1 MKRYRIDMKRVVTN
15 VMILATIFVL
25 FNSIG
30 SFTFGSKNIET
41 KTIMVQRHDTLWS
54 IAEDVCKAST
64 EDLNV
69 QNVIIEIKNIN
80 NLNSS
85 DIYIGQELN
94 IPIYM

>member
-1 MKRYRIDMKRVVTN
+1 MKRYRIDYKRVCMN

-25 FNSIG
+25 FNAIG
-30 SFTFGSKNIET
+30 NFTFGSKNIET
-41 KTIMVQRHDTLWS
+41 KTIMVERHDTLWS
-54 IAEDVCKAST
+54 IASDICKAST

-80 NLNSS
+80 NLDSS
-85 DIYIGQELN
+85 EIFVGQELN

>member
-1 MKRYRIDMKRVVTN
+1 MKKYRVDLKRVCTN
-15 VMILATIFVL
+15 IMIIAALFML
-25 FNSIG
+25 FNSICN
-30 SFTFGSKNIET
+30 FTFGSKNIET
-41 KTIMVQRHDTLWS
+41 KTVIVERYDTLWS

-85 DIYIGQELN
+85 EIYVGQELN
-94 IPIYM
+94 VPVYM

>member
-1 MKRYRIDMKRVVTN
+1 MKRYRIDYKRVCMN

-25 FNSIG
+25 FNAIG
-30 SFTFGSKNIET
+30 NFTFGSKNIET
-41 KTIMVQRHDTLWS
+41 KTIMVERYDTLWS

-69 QNVIIEIKNIN
+69 QNIIIEIKNIN
-80 NLNSS
+80 NLSS
-85 DIYIGQELN
+85 SEIFIGQELN